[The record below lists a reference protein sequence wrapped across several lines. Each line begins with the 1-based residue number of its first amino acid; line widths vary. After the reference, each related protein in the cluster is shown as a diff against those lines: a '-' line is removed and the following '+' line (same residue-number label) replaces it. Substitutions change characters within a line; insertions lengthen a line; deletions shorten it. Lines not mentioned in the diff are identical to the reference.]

1 MGIALPGTEPVGRRA
16 EVRLRDDVPAILV
29 AVDASAAGKADKC
42 RRRMHF
48 CWLHGMLVA
57 EVAMRLLKLLLV
69 LLVSAAGSALAGPFE
84 DGEAAFNK
92 GDYEA
97 ALRSWRPLAEQG
109 DAEAQTSIGV
119 MYENGI
125 GVQQDYQQ
133 AVFWYRQAADQGYAV
148 AQYNL
153 GVVYGD
159 GSGVQQDYQQA
170 ASWYRKAAEQGYAG
184 AQHNLGI
191 MYAKGHGVPQDYAA
205 ALSLWTPL
213 AAQGNARAQ
222 FFLGY
227 MYETGRGVP
236 QDYKEAVR
244 LYGLATT
251 QYLAA
256 SEEAMKRI
264 REKGFA
270 RGENSQLIEFRN
282 WQEAERNAVF
292 YSTATRAA
300 GTEEGALSVP
310 TSAASINALNAAITG
325 AQSDVTAAVRDYGG
339 GSQQA
344 RDARGRLA
352 DLNAKKARIVQGR
365 AFGGRTGYATD
376 GGVDDEEPPVQLAQA
391 YPKGTPLPAP
401 PSIPRTAPPIA
412 PPGGP
417 TTTTTP
423 TPKGAGS
430 SEPGVPQ
437 PRADH
442 APKTMQDYHRLINE
456 YGTSVDAA
464 TLAEWQAQRRYLM
477 DQALE
482 KQRVV
487 DPSSGTVSPV
497 PSAASAA
504 QQVDFAQDKAN
515 QCTRTESVYREGLA
529 RLLELHSSIWEE
541 QSYAREQSKR
551 ASPFRTVDRLLTM
564 KSQEITGIQLALQFM
579 QMAGCPAPS
588 PPPNFHRGDRVAVQC
603 AFYKSDAKAADPKVF
618 DVECPELRAEMDAI
632 RAGK

>member
-1 MGIALPGTEPVGRRA
+1 
-16 EVRLRDDVPAILV
+16 
-29 AVDASAAGKADKC
+29 
-42 RRRMHF
+42 
-48 CWLHGMLVA
+48 
-57 EVAMRLLKLLLV
+57 MRLLKLLLIV
-69 LLVSAAGSALAGPFE
+69 FVCAAGPAVAGPFE
-84 DGEAAFNK
+84 DGEAASSK
-92 GDYEA
+92 GDYA
-97 ALRSWRPLAEQG
+97 TALRLWRPLAAQG
-109 DAEAQTSIGV
+109 HVEAQLNLGF
-119 MYENGI
+119 MYET
-125 GVQQDYQQ
+125 
-133 AVFWYRQAADQGYAV
+133 
-148 AQYNL
+148 
-153 GVVYGD
+153 
-159 GSGVQQDYQQA
+159 
-170 ASWYRKAAEQGYAG
+170 
-184 AQHNLGI
+184 
-191 MYAKGHGVPQDYAA
+191 GHGVPQDYAA
-205 ALSLWTPL
+205 ALSLWRPL

-256 SEEAMKRI
+256 SEEATKRI

-270 RGENSQLIEFRN
+270 RGENRQIIEFRN

-300 GTEEGALSVP
+300 GTEQGALSVP
-310 TSAASINALNAAITG
+310 ASAASINALNAAITG
-325 AQSDVTAAVRDYGG
+325 AQSDVTAALRDHGID
-339 GSQQA
+339 SQQA
-344 RDARGRLA
+344 RDARRRLE
-352 DLNAKKARIVQGR
+352 DLNAQKARIVQGR

-391 YPKGTPLPAP
+391 DEGPPVQLAQAYPKGQPLPPMPAP
-401 PSIPRTAPPIA
+401 PSISRTAPPVA
-412 PPGGP
+412 PPPGP
-417 TTTTTP
+417 TITITP

-442 APKTMQDYHRLINE
+442 APKTIEDYHRLITE
-456 YGTSVDAA
+456 YGNSVDAA

-477 DQALE
+477 NQALE

-541 QSYAREQSKR
+541 ESYAREQSKR
-551 ASPFRTVDRLLTM
+551 ASPFLTVDRLLTM
-564 KSQEITGIQLALQFM
+564 KNQEITGIQLALQFM

-588 PPPNFHRGDRVAVQC
+588 PPPNFHRGDRVAEQC
-603 AFYKSDAKAADPKVF
+603 AFYKSDAKAADPKVL